1 MSSPEVPGGVAAKS
15 PLLRAGVVGSGRA
28 EFAPFLRALG
38 IEVVPVDDS
47 PDFVVCYGGD
57 GSLLG
62 ADRDFPTTPKLPIR
76 RNDLYEKC
84 PVHRD
89 EAVFERVLSGNQEIV
104 RLPRLTA
111 IAGPVK
117 LHAINDVVFHNAKPT
132 SAVRY
137 RIRIDDAPYSEEI
150 VGDGLVAATPFGSSA
165 YYRSI
170 TNSVFR
176 VGMGVAFNNSTE
188 SVNHLVLDPA
198 SVVLVTVTR
207 GPAVVLA
214 DNSPEEIEMEEG
226 DELVIRFSS
235 QNAEIWELG
244 TLTCQDCKVRE
255 TGRPA
260 GFRHV

>member
-1 MSSPEVPGGVAAKS
+1 MSQASGSARPEVTPS
-15 PLLRAGVVGSGRA
+15 RLRATVVGREGES
-28 EFAPFLRALG
+28 LRSLLADLG
-38 IEVVPVDDS
+38 FEVVEPGDA
-47 PDFVVCYGGD
+47 PDFVICYGGD

-62 ADRDFPTTPKLPIR
+62 ADRDFPTVPKLPIR
-76 RNDLYEKC
+76 RNGGYLKC
-84 PVHRD
+84 PLHED
-89 EAVFERVLSGNQEIV
+89 EAVLRRVLEGRQSIA

-111 IAGPVK
+111 LAGDVK
-117 LHAINDVVFHNAKPT
+117 LHSINDVVFHNALPT

-137 RIRIDDAPYSEEI
+137 RVRIDGVPYSEEI

-176 VGMGVAFNNSTE
+176 VGLGLAFNNSTE

-198 SVVLVTVTR
+198 SVVEIVVTR
-207 GPAVVLA
+207 GPALVLA
-214 DNSPEEIEMEEG
+214 DNSPEQATLREG
-226 DELVIRFSS
+226 DALTIRFSS

-244 TLTCQDCKVRE
+244 TLTCRDCKSAG

-260 GFRHV
+260 GARHV